1 MEFGGFQRLTLLDYP
16 GKVACTLFTRGCNF
30 RCPFCHN
37 ASLVEGGGERISD
50 ESVLS
55 YLKKRQG
62 ILEGVCISG
71 GEPLLHAEL
80 AEFIR
85 KVRELGYCVK
95 LDTNGY
101 FPDRLAELIGEG
113 LVDHVAMDI
122 KSSLERYPAVSGVA
136 DLDLSR
142 IKRSIDMLM
151 SSGISYEFR
160 TTVALGLHT
169 ADDIRE
175 AARRIAG
182 ADKYFLQNFVDS
194 GDVLEAGFSSLND
207 AQMLEMLGAAR
218 EHVKNA
224 QIRGKT

>member
-1 MEFGGFQRLTLLDYP
+1 MVFAGFQRLTLLDYP
-16 GKVACTLFTRGCNF
+16 GKVACTLFTGGCNF

-37 ASLVEGGGERISD
+37 ASLVKGGGECISE

-71 GEPLLHAEL
+71 GEPLLHGEL
-80 AEFIR
+80 PEFIR

-113 LVDHVAMDI
+113 LIDHVAMDV
-122 KSSLERYPAVSGVA
+122 KSSFERYPAVSGVSE
-136 DLDLSR
+136 LDLSR
-142 IKRSIDMLM
+142 IERSIDILM
-151 SSGISYEFR
+151 SGKVSYEFR
-160 TTVALGLHT
+160 TTVAGGLHT

-175 AARRIAG
+175 AARMIAG
-182 ADKYFLQNFVDS
+182 AERYYLQNFVDS
-194 GDVLEAGFSSLND
+194 GDVLASGFVSLD
-207 AQMLEMLGAAR
+207 EAQMLEMLDAAR
-218 EHVKNA
+218 DHVKNA